1 MYVCEAEVNIMAN
14 MKNAEKRILV
24 NAKKE
29 VINNQYAATMKNSI
43 KKVEKAVANN
53 DKKEATDC
61 MKVAIKNIDKAVKN
75 GVISKNTCARNKSR
89 LTKKINE
96 ME

>member
-1 MYVCEAEVNIMAN
+1 MPN

-29 VINNQYAATMKNSI
+29 ATNNNYEASMKTSI
-43 KKVEKAVANN
+43 KKVERAVVSKDKDKANGAL
-53 DKKEATDC
+53 KS
-61 MKVAIKNIDKAVKN
+61 AIKNIDKAVKS
-75 GVISKNTCARNKSR
+75 GVTSKNTSARNKSR
-89 LTKKINE
+89 LTKKVNA

>member
-1 MYVCEAEVNIMAN
+1 MYVCDLEVNIMPN

-29 VINNQYAATMKNSI
+29 ENNNKYEASMKNSI
-43 KKVEKAVANN
+43 KKVEKAVANKN
-53 DKKEATDC
+53 KEEAKEAL
-61 MKVAIKNIDKAVKN
+61 KSAIKTIDKAVKN
-75 GVISKNTCARNKSR
+75 GVTSKNTCARNKSR
-89 LTKKINE
+89 LTKKVNE